1 MHSHMKT
8 NARTLAIG
16 ILILAMAPA
25 INPVRGQVRPSAEM
39 KNPGKARTYSVLLP
53 GAGHLYAGEKTKGA
67 ALAVVSAG
75 ALITGILTSDLVGYE
90 TPCGVGDC
98 LAPGAH
104 DFSARNAIIG
114 AGVAGAVWLY
124 AFVDAP
130 RAAART
136 NRRNAMAEVR
146 VIGGPMVVDG
156 SIRPALSVRV
166 LP

>member
-1 MHSHMKT
+1 MI
-8 NARTLAIG
+8 AR
-16 ILILAMAPA
+16 
-25 INPVRGQVRPSAEM
+25 Q
-39 KNPGKARTYSVLLP
+39 
-53 GAGHLYAGEKTKGA
+53 AG
-67 ALAVVSAG
+67 
-75 ALITGILTSDLVGYE
+75 
-90 TPCGVGDC
+90 